1 MRHLLLNVTTLIVC
15 FALLLAGNSLQFVVL
30 GVRAG
35 LEGFSVHAMGAITAA
50 YFLGFAAG
58 SLYCLN
64 VIRAIGHI
72 RTFARNR
79 KPRCRGVLY
88 F

>member
-35 LEGFSVHAMGAITAA
+35 LEGFSVYAMGAITAA
-50 YFLGFAAG
+50 YFLGFAFG
-58 SLYCLN
+58 
-64 VIRAIGHI
+64 
-72 RTFARNR
+72 
-79 KPRCRGVLY
+79 
-88 F
+88 